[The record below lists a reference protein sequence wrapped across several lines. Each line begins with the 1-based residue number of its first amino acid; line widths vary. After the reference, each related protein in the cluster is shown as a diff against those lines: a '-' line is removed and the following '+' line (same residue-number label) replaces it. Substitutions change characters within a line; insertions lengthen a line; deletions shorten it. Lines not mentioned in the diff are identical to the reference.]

1 MAESKPTRRP
11 ANFKDL
17 TKSPPFGRLTVV
29 AYDGARG
36 KPKPR
41 GYWRCECSCGSGVV
55 VITQTANLTS
65 GNTTSCGCL
74 RRENMS
80 KSEGKKAPD
89 IPGEHRTLPAYP
101 GYIFTSDGDVWSCWT
116 TGPGNHMSLVYYKLS
131 PGWTDAGYLN
141 VNLLGEHRLVHQ
153 VILEAFVGP
162 CPEGLECRHLNGNP
176 ADNRSSNL
184 KWGTRAEN
192 IEDEKKHGKMTPER
206 REEISS
212 RKLDADGAREIF
224 ALRAQ
229 GFTCTVISERT
240 GVSPS
245 MVSMIG
251 TGRCWSH
258 ATGHHDT

>member
-1 MAESKPTRRP
+1 M
-11 ANFKDL
+11 
-17 TKSPPFGRLTVV
+17 
-29 AYDGARG
+29 
-36 KPKPR
+36 
-41 GYWRCECSCGSGVV
+41 SG
-55 VITQTANLTS
+55 
-65 GNTTSCGCL
+65 
-74 RRENMS
+74 
-80 KSEGKKAPD
+80 SEGKKAPD

-162 CPEGLECRHLNGNP
+162 CPEGLECRHLDGNP
-176 ADNRSSNL
+176 GNNQRSNL

-212 RKLDADGAREIF
+212 RKLDADGARAIF
-224 ALRAQ
+224 ELRMQ
-229 GFTCTVISERT
+229 GVTAREISESF
-240 GVSPS
+240 GVSIA
-245 MVSMIG
+245 MVYMIG
-251 TGRCWSH
+251 SRRCWRF
-258 ATGHHDT
+258 ATQDM